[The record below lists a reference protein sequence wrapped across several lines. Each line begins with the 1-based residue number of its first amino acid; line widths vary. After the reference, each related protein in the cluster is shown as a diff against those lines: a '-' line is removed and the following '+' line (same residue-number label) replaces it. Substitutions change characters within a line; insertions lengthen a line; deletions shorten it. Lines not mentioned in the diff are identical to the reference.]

1 MFCGFQRRRCDMFIE
16 HGNRLNHQRCRG
28 GMFALLAPSR
38 RKRSVLCYRQ
48 VGCPVTN
55 SQSASI
61 DRFIYEA
68 GPESESDT
76 DRIDRINR

>member
-1 MFCGFQRRRCDMFIE
+1 MVCSFQRRRCDIFIE
-16 HGNRLNHQRCRG
+16 HASDQIISAVGAACLP
-28 GMFALLAPSR
+28 LLAPNR

-55 SQSASI
+55 SQSASV

-76 DRIDRINR
+76 GRIDRINR